1 MKYISLIILLAAIFT
16 SSAIAQEKE
25 NKNYVENDLIS
36 LNGKD
41 GITFQTQAGDFL
53 FKPYVLI
60 QTRAQFNYYDDEG
73 LSLME
78 QDNILNSGF
87 AIPYALV
94 GFAGTA
100 FNKITYN
107 IALNTAASG
116 AALLNQAWI
125 DINLKESMRFRVGKF
140 KTPYNQAYLVRLG
153 QTLFPVP
160 PMSMQT
166 PVNIPFG
173 LNSVNPRIATGFDLG
188 VQMHGLIKNK
198 WDYRVALFNGT
209 GIGTNKATRTVSD
222 DYGIPSLLYAARV
235 AYMPYGPMPLHQGDP
250 KDLHNHKMLFA
261 LSGSANIEANAE
273 SSNDYRTGIEFAYLK
288 NKFYMSAEAYTM
300 TMNYV
305 ERQKVAPLYSYWGS
319 YAQAGY
325 FVSKKLQP
333 SVRLDFMD
341 RNSTKEDGY
350 LMTSSVG
357 VNYFIIGNNL
367 KIQAFYQHLSKIG
380 HESEFE
386 ANDDDNGLAEH
397 RAMVQLQFSF

>member
-1 MKYISLIILLAAIFT
+1 
-16 SSAIAQEKE
+16 
-25 NKNYVENDLIS
+25 
-36 LNGKD
+36 
-41 GITFQTQAGDFL
+41 
-53 FKPYVLI
+53 
-60 QTRAQFNYYDDEG
+60 
-73 LSLME
+73 ME

-173 LNSVNPRIATGFDLG
+173 LNSINPRIATGFDLG

-341 RNSTKEDGY
+341 RNSNKEDGY

-357 VNYFIIGNNL
+357 VNYYIIGNNL

>member
-273 SSNDYRTGIEFAYLK
+273 SSNDYRTGIEFAY
-288 NKFYMSAEAYTM
+288 
-300 TMNYV
+300 
-305 ERQKVAPLYSYWGS
+305 
-319 YAQAGY
+319 
-325 FVSKKLQP
+325 
-333 SVRLDFMD
+333 
-341 RNSTKEDGY
+341 KE
-350 LMTSSVG
+350 
-357 VNYFIIGNNL
+357 
-367 KIQAFYQHLSKIG
+367 
-380 HESEFE
+380 
-386 ANDDDNGLAEH
+386 
-397 RAMVQLQFSF
+397 

>member
-1 MKYISLIILLAAIFT
+1 MKYISLILAVMFILTAN
-16 SSAIAQEKE
+16 AQN
-25 NKNYVENDLIS
+25 NKTNESYIENDLIS

-41 GITFQTQAGDFL
+41 GISFKTGAGDFL

-73 LSLME
+73 LSLMD
-78 QDNILNSGF
+78 QDNVLNSGF

-125 DINLKESMRFRVGKF
+125 DINLKSSIRFRVGKF

-166 PVNIPFG
+166 TVNMPFG
-173 LNSVNPRIATGFDLG
+173 LNSVNPKIATGFDIG
-188 VQMHGLIKNK
+188 VQMHGLVNNV
-198 WDYRVALFNGT
+198 WDYRIGVFNGT
-209 GIGTNKATRTVSD
+209 GIGTNQATKTLSD
-222 DYGIPSLLYAARV
+222 DYNIPSLLYAARL
-235 AYMPYGPMPLHQGDP
+235 AYMPLGQMPLHQGSP
-250 KDLHNHKMLFA
+250 TDLHNHKMLFA

-273 SSNDYRTGIEFAYLK
+273 SSNDYRTGVEFAYLR
-288 NKFYMSAEAYTM
+288 NKLYFNAEAYTM

-305 ERQKVAPLYSYWGS
+305 ERQKTAPLYSYWGA

-325 FVSKKLQP
+325 FIGKKLQP
-333 SVRLDFMD
+333 TVRIDFMD
-341 RNSTKEDGY
+341 RNSTKVNGT
-350 LMTSSVG
+350 LMANSIG
-357 VNYFIIGNNL
+357 LNYFILNNNL
-367 KIQAFYQHLSKIG
+367 KIQAFYRHLSKMG
-380 HESEFE
+380 HDTEFE
-386 ANDDDNGLAEH
+386 ANDDDNGLSEH
-397 RAMVQLQFSF
+397 QAMVQLQFSF